1 VGKLGFTQGA
11 FVRIASLISAG
22 TEMLFALG
30 LGEQVVAVSHE
41 CDWPAECKRLPRVT
55 RSNVNSAAA
64 SGVIDCQVCDLMAA
78 GKPLY
83 EIDAVRLAELRP
95 DLIVTQAQCDVCAV
109 RYADVLEVV
118 GTQPALH
125 GACVFALNPQSLAD
139 VLNDLQRIAAA
150 ANVQGRGE
158 QVVAELRLRIERVRD
173 KSAKI
178 PRTDWPR
185 VAIIEWTEP
194 LMLAGN
200 WVPELVELAGGRCEL
215 TKAGEHSRCYQW
227 EELLKFDP
235 QAIVVCPCGFDLA
248 RARLETE
255 ELSRRPGW
263 QAITAVKMGRVFPL
277 DGNAYFNRPGPRF
290 VESLERLSELLHPV

>member
-1 VGKLGFTQGA
+1 M
-11 FVRIASLISAG
+11 RIVSLISAG

-30 LGEQVVAVSHE
+30 LGEQVAAVSHE

-55 RSNVNSAAA
+55 RSNVNSAADSDA
-64 SGVIDCQVCDLMAA
+64 IDREVRNLIAA
-78 GKPLY
+78 AKPLY
-83 EIDAVRLAELRP
+83 EIDAERLAALRP

-109 RYADVLEVV
+109 RYADVLEAVRN
-118 GTQPALH
+118 QPALH
-125 GACVFALNPQSLAD
+125 AARVFSLNPQSLAD

-158 QVVAELRLRIERVRD
+158 QVVAELRLRVERVRD

-178 PRTDWPR
+178 PSTDWPR

-200 WVPELVELAGGRCEL
+200 WMPELVELAGGRCEL
-215 TKAGEHSRCYQW
+215 TETAGHSRCYEW
-227 EELLKFDP
+227 DELLKFDP

-277 DGNAYFNRPGPRF
+277 DGNAYFNRPGPRL
-290 VESLERLSELLHPV
+290 VESLEKLSDLLHPI